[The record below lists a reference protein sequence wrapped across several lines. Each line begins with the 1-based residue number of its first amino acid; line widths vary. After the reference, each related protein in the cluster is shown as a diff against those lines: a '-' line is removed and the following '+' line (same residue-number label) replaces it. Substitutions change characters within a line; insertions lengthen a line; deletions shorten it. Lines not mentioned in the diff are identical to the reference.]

1 MLVNIH
7 FCESQVQLPN
17 EIWWK
22 FAKLIRSTRKK
33 KKRLFPFETFN
44 LVRNIIYFLTFS
56 YVEKKFCICAQNG
69 KMQFYY
75 WWNSRSILDYYFE
88 LFPIDSLIGSQ
99 LDSLSWFDKRYWALI
114 ENQVQISKTIILVL
128 CQAHDKRYTFLKF
141 SKDFISTKTY

>member
-1 MLVNIH
+1 MKVKSSYQMKSDGN
-7 FCESQVQLPN
+7 LPN
-17 EIWWK
+17 WSDQL
-22 FAKLIRSTRKK
+22 AKTKK
-33 KKRLFPFETFN
+33 KTFPSETFN
-44 LVRNIIYFLTFS
+44 LVRNIIYFWNFS

-75 WWNSRSILDYYFE
+75 WWNSRSILDFYFE

-114 ENQVQISKTIILVL
+114 ENQVQISKTIIVL
-128 CQAHDKRYTFLKF
+128 CQAHNKRYTFLQF

>member
-1 MLVNIH
+1 MHDLRNSRLSSTNPEIINIVENQAQWLQIMVMSPFSIFFFFLHKTSSLFLKKMLVNIH

-22 FAKLIRSTRKK
+22 FAKLIRSTRKNE

-44 LVRNIIYFLTFS
+44 LVRNIIYFWTFS

-75 WWNSRSILDYYFE
+75 WWNSRSILDYTTTLSYF
-88 LFPIDSLIGSQ
+88 L
-99 LDSLSWFDKRYWALI
+99 
-114 ENQVQISKTIILVL
+114 
-128 CQAHDKRYTFLKF
+128 
-141 SKDFISTKTY
+141 